1 MVAAG
6 ETMGRFHADP
16 RLRYA
21 NFESRF
27 VAAVL
32 DTLVL
37 FIIAAVMLAIAGL
50 VLLISSDFGE
60 IDPSDS
66 AYYTFVG
73 ILIGVLPLWALYF
86 FFSWAWR
93 GQTIGDAIMQ
103 ITVLRSNGAALGL
116 TGAFA
121 RLIAV
126 SAYLLIIGGGL
137 FIAYLRRDSS
147 LEVALF
153 ITGSLLI
160 ALAGVL
166 WAAFDSEHRALH
178 DRIAGT
184 IVVRPR

>member
-1 MVAAG
+1 
-6 ETMGRFHADP
+6 MGRLRADP
-16 RLRYA
+16 RLRFA

-27 VAAVL
+27 VAAIL
-32 DTLVL
+32 DTLVF

-73 ILIGVLPLWALYF
+73 ILIGILPLWALYLF
-86 FFSWAWR
+86 ISWGLK

-103 ITVLRSNGAALGL
+103 ITVLRSDGSPLGL

-121 RLIAV
+121 RLVAV

-137 FIAYLRRDSS
+137 FIAYLRRENSI
-147 LEVALF
+147 EVALF
-153 ITGSLLI
+153 VAASLILT
-160 ALAGVL
+160 LAGVL
-166 WAAFDSEHRALH
+166 WAAFDAEHRALH

-184 IVVRPR
+184 VVVRAL

>member
-1 MVAAG
+1 
-6 ETMGRFHADP
+6 MGRLRADP

-27 VAAVL
+27 VAAIL

-50 VLLISSDFGE
+50 VLLVSSDFGE

-86 FFSWAWR
+86 FFCWSWR

-103 ITVLRSNGAALGL
+103 ITVLRANGADLGL
-116 TGAFA
+116 AGAFA

-126 SAYLLIIGGGL
+126 SAYVLIMAGGL
-137 FIAYLRRDSS
+137 FIAYLRRESS
-147 LEVALF
+147 IEVALF
-153 ITGSLLI
+153 VGGSLVI
-160 ALAGVL
+160 TLAGVL

-184 IVVRPR
+184 VVVRAP